1 MKILKKIRNKLLMLS
16 VIPEIVYHIC
26 KFEMDKNYKWNDE
39 MFSKYA
45 NWVIREIDNENN

>member
-39 MFSKYA
+39 MLSKYA

>member
-1 MKILKKIRNKLLMLS
+1 
-16 VIPEIVYHIC
+16 
-26 KFEMDKNYKWNDE
+26 MDKNYKWSDE

>member
-16 VIPEIVYHIC
+16 VIPEIIYHVC
-26 KFEMDKNYKWNDE
+26 RYEMDKNYKWSDE

-45 NWVIREIDNENN
+45 NWVIKEINDKK